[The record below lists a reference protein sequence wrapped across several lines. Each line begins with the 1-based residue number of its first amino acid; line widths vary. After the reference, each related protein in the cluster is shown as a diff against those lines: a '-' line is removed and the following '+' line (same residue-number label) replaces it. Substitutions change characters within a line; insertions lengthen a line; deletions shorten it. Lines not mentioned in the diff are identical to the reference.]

1 MEMHEVQYKARSSN
15 ENVWEVAMQR
25 ICKSGSGATGRILEN
40 AGGLGCRAREPR
52 SKPDVEGMHSEERRF
67 KDGDVFAGVST
78 QKGGV

>member
-15 ENVWEVAMQR
+15 KNVWEVAMQR
-25 ICKSGSGATGRILEN
+25 IYKSGSGRTGRFLEN
-40 AGGLGCRAREPR
+40 ASGFGCRSREPR

-78 QKGGV
+78 QSGGV